1 MFETVHKHRRLA
13 QIVLALLIIPFAF
26 FGVDSYFRRDAV
38 TAPVA
43 TVGGSE
49 ITRAEFD
56 DLMRQQ
62 QERMRAQMGGRGFDP
77 AIFDSPEVRF
87 ALVEQLIAQRLM
99 RERAREERFRVTD
112 AELARVIGEIE
123 AFRVDGKFSP
133 ERYRALLSQQNMT
146 PAMFEQRMREEALLA
161 PLQEP
166 LASGNIVARAASE
179 RFLRLLEQQREV
191 AVASID
197 AEPFAKSVSIDDA
210 AVKQFY
216 DQNQAAF
223 QTPEQAR
230 IEYVLLTLP
239 ALAAQASVEPAEVK
253 KQYEA
258 NIANYTKAEER
269 SASHILVAI
278 KPDASAADKAA
289 AKKKA
294 EGLAQQV
301 RAAGAN
307 TAGKFAEIAK
317 ASSEDQGSAAQGGD
331 LGAFARGSMVKPFE
345 DAVFAAKV
353 GDIVGPVESDFGYH
367 VIRVTKVDPARVK
380 TFDEVRGEL
389 EAQLKQNKAQ
399 ARFAQAA
406 DQLQN
411 LVYEQADSLA
421 PVEKALDVKVVP
433 TPFVTRPQIQQLAQ
447 GNAKFVQ
454 ALFAPESIQGKR
466 NTEAIEIGPNALMA
480 GRIVEYK
487 PAAPRPFDDV
497 KADIRK
503 QLIARGASEL
513 ALKAGREKL
522 ALLEAGKSEKEAG
535 VAFGKPVAVQRGQP
549 PQGFTPDA
557 VTRVFQM
564 DAAKLPS
571 YVGSTNERGG
581 FSIYKLVGITTP
593 PPADSKRL
601 EVASARLGEQIGR
614 ELVNAYIASLKTRA
628 DVKIN
633 QQALEKGR

>member
-13 QIVLALLIIPFAF
+13 QIVLALLIVPFAF

-166 LASGNIVARAASE
+166 LASGNIIARAASE

-197 AEPFAKSVSIDDA
+197 AEPFAKSVSVDDA

-253 KQYEA
+253 KQYDA
-258 NIANYTKAEER
+258 NIGNYTKAEER

-294 EGLAQQV
+294 EGIAQQV

-307 TAGKFAEIAK
+307 TAAKFAEIAK
-317 ASSEDQGSAAQGGD
+317 ATSEDQGSAAQGGD

-380 TFDEVRGEL
+380 TFDEVKGEL
-389 EAQLKQNKAQ
+389 ETQLKQNKAQ

-454 ALFAPESIQGKR
+454 ALFSPESIQGKR

-571 YVGSTNERGG
+571 FVGSTNERGG

-593 PPADSKRL
+593 PSGDPKRL
-601 EVASARLGEQIGR
+601 EVASARLSEQIGR
-614 ELVNAYIASLKTRA
+614 ELVNAYVASLKSRA

-633 QQALEKGR
+633 QQALEKR